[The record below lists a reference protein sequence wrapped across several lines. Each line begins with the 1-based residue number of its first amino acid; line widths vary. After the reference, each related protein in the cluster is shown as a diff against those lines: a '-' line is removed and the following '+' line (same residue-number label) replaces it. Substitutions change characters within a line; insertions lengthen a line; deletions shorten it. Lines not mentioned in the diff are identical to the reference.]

1 MQGSRGVNQRKP
13 RPVCWKL
20 RDLNAVTEPTEG
32 AAAFPAAGLG
42 AGDRVRTGDILLG
55 KQTLCQ
61 LSYSRPGGEYIALP
75 WHHLNAP
82 LRR

>member
-1 MQGSRGVNQRKP
+1 MMMASYLNQEVVRLTLVRGCRMQGSRGVNQRKP

-42 AGDRVRTGDILLG
+42 AGDRVRTGDLLLG
-55 KQTLCQ
+55 KQTL
-61 LSYSRPGGEYIALP
+61 SS
-75 WHHLNAP
+75 
-82 LRR
+82 